1 MALLSKYLLPEN
13 IANASIDELHAIL
26 LKNSH
31 NRFSL
36 NKAIEIKDAAMN
48 TFGIKI
54 AQEAFAIQLK
64 MLLKRLKLLNEQLKK
79 AR

>member
-36 NKAIEIKDAAMN
+36 NIAIEIKDAAMN

-54 AQEAFAIQLK
+54 EQEAFAFQLK
-64 MLLKRLKLLNEQLKK
+64 CY
-79 AR
+79 